1 MASTTAPKGFGG
13 PVWDRIR
20 NARGLHGWGLVPVSI
35 AFTGPDT
42 TGVPTAYKI
51 PVLSGLPS
59 RTVGTI
65 KIEAASLTSS
75 VTFNAAAGA
84 GSVIKLRTSDG
95 AADLTASPLDNATT
109 NIVAGTP
116 IELNVD
122 DETTASPKK
131 TYMAT
136 AGGEYMELVFTK
148 VGGGV
153 NYSTANFILTVWLRI
168 GPPAR

>member
-20 NARGLHGWGLVPVSI
+20 NARGLHGWGLIPVSI
-35 AFTGPDT
+35 AFQGPN
-42 TGVPTAYKI
+42 TAVGAARI
-51 PVLSGLPS
+51 PVLSGLPA

-65 KIEAASLTSS
+65 KVEAASLTSDTS
-75 VTFNAAAGA
+75 FVLAAA

-95 AADLTASPLDNATT
+95 PADLTASPLDNAVTG
-109 NIVAGTP
+109 IVADTP

-122 DETTASPKK
+122 DETVASPKK

-136 AGGEYMELVFTK
+136 AGGEYLELLFTQ
-148 VGGGV
+148 VGAGRD
-153 NYSTANFILTVWLRI
+153 YSGAKFILTVWLRV